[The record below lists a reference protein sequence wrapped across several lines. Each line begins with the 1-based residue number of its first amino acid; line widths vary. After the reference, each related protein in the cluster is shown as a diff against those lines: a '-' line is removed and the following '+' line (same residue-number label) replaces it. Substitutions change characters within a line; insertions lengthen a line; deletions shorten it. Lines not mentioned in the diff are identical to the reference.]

1 MTRDFRLT
9 LIHPCVGRWAGDV
22 KYIRS
27 WQMEPLAPAAIAGL
41 TPPGVEVRF
50 YDDRLERIPFDEPT
64 DLVAISIET
73 YTARRAYQVATE
85 YRRRGVK
92 VVLGGF
98 HATLCPDEAALYA
111 DAARPQNAGPVEIG
125 RAPGLDGGP
134 PGVGRLSRLG

>member
-1 MTRDFRLT
+1 MTQTFRLT

-41 TPPGVEVRF
+41 TPPDVHVRF
-50 YDDRLERIPFDEPT
+50 YDDRLEPIPFDEPT

-85 YRRRGVK
+85 FRRRGVR

-111 DAARPQNAGPVEIG
+111 DAVI
-125 RAPGLDGGP
+125 
-134 PGVGRLSRLG
+134 VGEA